1 MHQPTLLVLQRS
13 CLARWGFVHLFFVI
27 LVCFAVASFWEDQDW
42 SAFGQDISKTKFY
55 SIPTFPPFQFSNS
68 TLPLCFSSAHI
79 AFALCPS
86 LTFLKS
92 FLCQGRHF
100 PKSHLGN
107 IFFQNHWFCSISFP
121 QHVSWTVSSR
131 FFGSNF
137 QMSSIH
143 WSRFTTFPRGWR
155 RQWKHRFLACSFTWT
170 TCERAL
176 SDRWTTL
183 IEFDGF
189 CSHGLLDLWK
199 S

>member
-86 LTFLKS
+86 LTKIFSLSGETFSKVTFGQYFFSESLILQHIFSTTCIMNRFL
-92 FLCQGRHF
+92 Q
-100 PKSHLGN
+100 
-107 IFFQNHWFCSISFP
+107 I
-121 QHVSWTVSSR
+121 
-131 FFGSNF
+131 FGSNF

-155 RQWKHRFLACSFTWT
+155 CQWRHRFLACSFTWT